1 MLNTTRQFVK
11 LLFEEEE
18 KEESASY
25 PVLDAGVSNKLSLGK
40 PIQDAGLANMRYRSN
55 ASPSEAKEMLG
66 DLGIS
71 KPSGS
76 EWYESLQ
83 DLLEKASSG
92 EMSVFMNSPSI
103 VGSKSGKTGVYIPLK
118 SRWKDDDKGGK
129 RSFGFVRAVIMGA
142 RNAGYLS
149 AVDSRVIKSLRIEQV
164 SGRDGLIAYV
174 GSSQSWGL

>member
-55 ASPSEAKEMLG
+55 ASPSEAKEMLD

-76 EWYESLQ
+76 EWYESLD
-83 DLLEKASSG
+83 DLLDQASSG
-92 EMSVFMNSPSI
+92 EMSVFMTSPSI
-103 VGSKSGKTGVYIPLK
+103 VKSKSGKPGVFIPLK
-118 SRWKDDDKGGK
+118 SIWKDDDKGGK
-129 RSFGFVRAVIMGA
+129 RSFGFIRAVIMGA

-149 AVDSRVIKSLRIEQV
+149 AVDSRVIKRLRIEQV
-164 SGRDGLIAYV
+164 LGQDGLVAYV
-174 GSSQSWGL
+174 GRSQSWGE